1 MQVVRKFLRRAV
13 FVLLLVV
20 LFTAR
25 PAYVHA
31 RAAALLLRFTAK
43 EGAPAEGLAR
53 FGVHEVTEEK
63 ATILTPQGQVPARY
77 FVPVGVTDPPGMVVC
92 HGVHHLG
99 IEEPRMKRFAR
110 AIASAGVLVLTPE
123 LRELADYHVD
133 PRSIGTI
140 GHAARDL
147 TARVHRT
154 GVGVLGLSF
163 AGGLSLL
170 AAADKDYAKDIDFVV
185 SVGGHDDLER
195 VARFFVDD
203 AIPEPDGTTEKLK
216 AHDYGAVVLVYMFVD
231 SFFPNRDAPAARE
244 ALRLWLWENFDE
256 AKRAAEK
263 LSPAGQEKIKLV
275 FDHREDLLR
284 PEILRLIEAHRED
297 MRKVSPHGNLAGL
310 RARAFLLHGAGDS
323 VIPASETRWLAHD
336 APPGSVEQALVS
348 PALVHVD
355 LENEPST
362 REQLDIVDF
371 LASVIQRADD
381 EAPQGE

>member
-1 MQVVRKFLRRAV
+1 M
-13 FVLLLVV
+13 
-20 LFTAR
+20 
-25 PAYVHA
+25 
-31 RAAALLLRFTAK
+31 LRFTAK
-43 EGAPAEGLAR
+43 DGAPAEGLAR
-53 FGVHEVTEEK
+53 FGMHAVTEEK
-63 ATILTPQGQVPARY
+63 AVVQTPQGPMPARY
-77 FVPVGVTDPPGMVVC
+77 YVPSGVVDPPGMVVC

-99 IEEPRMKRFAR
+99 IEEPRMRRFAR
-110 AIASAGVLVLTPE
+110 AIASSGVLVLTPE

-133 PRSIGTI
+133 PRSIVTI
-140 GHAARDL
+140 GDAARDL
-147 TARVHRT
+147 RTRVHRT

-170 AAADKDYAKDIDFVV
+170 AAADAQFAPDIDFVV

-231 SFFPNRDAPAARE
+231 TFFANRDVPFARE
-244 ALRLWLWENFDE
+244 ALRLWLWEKFDD
-256 AKRAAEK
+256 ARKAAEK
-263 LSPAGQEKIKLV
+263 LSPAGQDKIKLV

-284 PEILRLIEAHRED
+284 PEILRLIDAHRAE
-297 MRKVSPHGNLAGL
+297 MAKVSPHGNLAGL

-336 APPGSVEQALVS
+336 APPGSVEQELVS

-355 LENEPST
+355 LEKEPST
-362 REQLDIVDF
+362 REELDIVDF
-371 LASVIQRADD
+371 LAAVIDRADD
-381 EAPQGE
+381 EAPVGEPPDH